1 MLVLSPN
8 DHSIGHNIFD
18 VITKQKISYAK
29 KLPFEY
35 ANIEVP
41 YVLEESVS
49 GINEYSSQ
57 VGHNNIIY
65 LQTYYNTDLN
75 QIYGYYL
82 ESNVNYYGDP
92 STRMV
97 ILKKPVD
104 PFVSDP
110 ELIAKFP
117 ALKSF
122 YDKKIDMA
130 YRGVYI
136 QADGNTRFHIVNIR
150 TSNLDKVDEFAELE
164 KFELIRQC
172 CLESNM
178 PCAFKYCFDL
188 QNPEQISIY
197 VNDCISSW
205 ISLTDYFNKH
215 DVEKFTADKAKYY
228 QKYAEKGILT
238 QEQVDY
244 ILESSPRNQNSNLK
258 FLWVDNKITN
268 IELESMCVNEYES
281 I

>member
-1 MLVLSPN
+1 MAVLSPN
-8 DHSIGHNIFD
+8 DHSIGYNIFD

-41 YVLEESVS
+41 YVSEESVS
-49 GINEYSSQ
+49 VINDYSSQ
-57 VGHNNIIY
+57 VSQENIEY
-65 LQTYYNTDLN
+65 LQTYYDTNLN
-75 QIYGYYL
+75 EIYGYFL
-82 ESNVNYYGDP
+82 ESNVNYYGG
-92 STRMV
+92 SN
-97 ILKKPVD
+97 L
-104 PFVSDP
+104 
-110 ELIAKFP
+110 ELITKFP

-130 YRGVYI
+130 YRGAYI
-136 QADGNTRFHIVNIR
+136 QADGNTRFHIVSIR

-164 KFELIRQC
+164 KFELIREC
-172 CLESNM
+172 CIESDM

-197 VNDCISSW
+197 VNDCIPP
-205 ISLTDYFNKH
+205 ILSLTDYFRKH
-215 DVEKFTADKAKYY
+215 DVEKFATEKANYY
-228 QKYAEKGILT
+228 QKYVEKGILT

-268 IELESMCVNEYES
+268 IELESMCVCEYEN